1 MSDSTMATPSGLA
14 FETRELA
21 GASASVSAIVSN
33 LPTPRRQYWAAV
45 LAVAFSAAVFCTT
58 EFMPVGL
65 LRYIA
70 QGLSVSEGAAGWM
83 VSAPGLLAALA
94 APLLT
99 VLAGRLDRRV
109 VLWGLGTLLVL
120 ANLIAAL
127 APSFAVLVLG
137 RVLFGIGLGGFWAIG
152 AGIGGRL
159 VDAPAAP
166 KATAVIF
173 AGVSVGMLVGGAA
186 GAWIGEHW
194 GWRAAFGYT
203 TALSVAAL
211 IATLACLPPLR
222 VTERVKVSA
231 LWRILATRGGRL
243 GLLVMMI
250 ALVGQFAAYTYIT
263 PFLAHETKLAGT
275 LIPLVLFGYTL
286 VGTAGNFVAGA
297 MAGRAARATLMAAIA
312 MIALPLLAL
321 QAGVASIVVLLW
333 LLAVWGLGYGAM
345 PVALQVWIDKVSQG
359 AGEAGMALFV
369 MNFQLSIALGAWAG
383 GRLVDGAGIPLTL
396 RVAGTLA
403 LAALLMLWRLGG
415 RSGASA
421 A

>member
-1 MSDSTMATPSGLA
+1 MSTPAGLA
-14 FETRELA
+14 LDTQGTLA
-21 GASASVSAIVSN
+21 GASDVPA
-33 LPTPRRQYWAAV
+33 PRRQHWAAV

-94 APLLT
+94 APLVT
-99 VLAGRLDRRV
+99 VLAGRLDRRI
-109 VLWGLGTLLVL
+109 VLWALGVLLVL
-120 ANLIAAL
+120 ANLTAAL

-137 RVLFGIGLGGFWAIG
+137 RVLFGVGLGGFWAIG
-152 AGIGGRL
+152 AGIGSRL
-159 VDAPAAP
+159 VEPAAAP
-166 KATAVIF
+166 KATSVIF

-194 GWRAAFGYT
+194 GWRAAFGLT

-211 IATLACLPPLR
+211 LATLACLPPLR
-222 VTERVKVSA
+222 VTQRVKVAS
-231 LWRILATRGGRL
+231 LWRIVATPAGRL

-250 ALVGQFAAYTYIT
+250 ALIGQFAAYTYIT
-263 PFLAHETKLAGT
+263 PFLAHEVKLAGT

-286 VGTAGNFVAGA
+286 VGAAGNFVAGA
-297 MAGRAARATLMAAIA
+297 FAGRAARATLMVAIA
-312 MIALPLLAL
+312 MIALPLGGL
-321 QAGVASIVVLLW
+321 QAGVAHLVPVLL

-345 PVALQVWIDKVSQG
+345 PVALQVWIDKVSEG

-383 GRLVDGAGIPLTL
+383 GWLVDSAGIAHTL
-396 RVAGTLA
+396 RVASGLV
-403 LAALLMLWRLGG
+403 LAALLLLWRLAG
-415 RSGASA
+415 RSDVPTPQV
-421 A
+421 